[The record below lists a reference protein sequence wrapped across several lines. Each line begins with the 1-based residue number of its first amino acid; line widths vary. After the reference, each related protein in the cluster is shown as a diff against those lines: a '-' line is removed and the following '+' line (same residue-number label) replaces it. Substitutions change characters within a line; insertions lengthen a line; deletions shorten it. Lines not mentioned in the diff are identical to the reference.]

1 MGALDGLSVGAGVSW
16 VHSPRQA
23 VTTAYPGSLFSGLV
37 MIVTAVMDK
46 F

>member
-1 MGALDGLSVGAGVSW
+1 MGALDGVLVGAGVSW

-23 VTTAYPGSLFSGLV
+23 VTTAYPGSLFPGSV
-37 MIVTAVMDK
+37 IIVTAVMDK